1 MDPAAQRVLEDFER
15 RTREEARR
23 VEEIGWDQFAK
34 HRDEFLLAVGPAT
47 GQLMNILA
55 RESKAKVI
63 LEIGTSYGYSAVW
76 LADAARATAGRV
88 ITLDLQ
94 AEKQKYARSQ
104 LERAGLAE
112 YVDFRSGDAL
122 ESIAKL
128 ETSIDFVL
136 LDLWKDLYIPCFDL
150 FYPKLNPGAIIVA
163 DNMLYP
169 ESANK
174 YARAYRQ
181 HVRTKE
187 DIQSI
192 LLPVGSGLEVSRRF
206 EQGHPG
212 GVHGE

>member
-1 MDPAAQRVLEDFER
+1 
-15 RTREEARR
+15 
-23 VEEIGWDQFAK
+23 
-34 HRDEFLLAVGPAT
+34 
-47 GQLMNILA
+47 MNILA

>member
-15 RTREEARR
+15 RTREEGRR

-112 YVDFRSGDAL
+112 YVDFRSGD
-122 ESIAKL
+122 
-128 ETSIDFVL
+128 
-136 LDLWKDLYIPCFDL
+136 
-150 FYPKLNPGAIIVA
+150 
-163 DNMLYP
+163 
-169 ESANK
+169 
-174 YARAYRQ
+174 
-181 HVRTKE
+181 
-187 DIQSI
+187 
-192 LLPVGSGLEVSRRF
+192 
-206 EQGHPG
+206 
-212 GVHGE
+212 